1 MLSARNSRPNI
12 IDLES
17 FYSETASQS
26 DNNQRAHRDK
36 TTVAVA
42 SVVDQVSIDNI
53 EEEDDEN
60 ADPDLENSGKEFK
73 PAAGTVAIP
82 DDDNE
87 RYSPNPTPGKLV
99 C

>member
-26 DNNQRAHRDK
+26 DNSQNAHGDK

-42 SVVDQVSIDNI
+42 SVVDQVSIGNI
-53 EEEDDEN
+53 EEEDDE
-60 ADPDLENSGKEFK
+60 DPDPDIENSGKEFK
-73 PAAGTVAIP
+73 PAAGTVALP
-82 DDDNE
+82 DDNNSRD
-87 RYSPNPTPGKLV
+87 SPNPTPGTLV